1 MMKSNAWRRAKTLR
15 TLAESA
21 ALFFGLALLANL
33 LGPQAG
39 RGGLPAALYLAVLA
53 GQGLALQRLYILA
66 HEAAHKKV
74 WQSPW
79 ANDLVG
85 QIALVPLLTPL
96 QIFRSI
102 HYFHHGFNRRDYHTS
117 ALDVMISPWPV
128 TPLVYAGF
136 YLVWF
141 AAVFLG
147 GFFIHSLVSIVL
159 FLCLPLKVAR
169 RVSPAFRQW
178 SGRDCGTAWLQFLA
192 ALSVHL
198 AAAWLLGPRAWLY
211 SLGLPLL
218 SFAWIWSCLVY
229 VFHYNTT
236 LGEPTRYN
244 ARSIRVSPFSAWLL
258 MNFNHHAVHHMFP
271 NLPWHDLPGAVPT
284 LPAPYPSRNREA
296 RSLLQ
301 AVLAQLQGPTLVY
314 QGKVQRA
321 PQPAPPGRE

>member
-1 MMKSNAWRRAKTLR
+1 MSYPARRQAKNR
-15 TLAESA
+15 RVVAESA
-21 ALFFGLALLANL
+21 LLFVVPALLANL
-33 LGPQAG
+33 LGP
-39 RGGLPAALYLAVLA
+39 RA
-53 GQGLALQRLYILA
+53 GQGVLPALVFLAVVIGQGLSLLRLYILA
-66 HEAAHKKV
+66 HEAAHKKIT
-74 WQSPW
+74 QNPR

-85 QIALVPLLTPL
+85 QLALVPLLTPL

-102 HYFHHGFNRRDYHTS
+102 HYFHHGFNRRDFHTS
-117 ALDVMISPWPV
+117 ALDVFISPWPV
-128 TPLVYAGF
+128 TPLVHAGF

-159 FLCLPLKVAR
+159 FLCLPLNVAR

-178 SGRDCGTAWLQFLA
+178 SGRDRSIAWLQFLA
-192 ALSVHL
+192 ALSLHL
-198 AAAWLLGPRAWLY
+198 AAARIFGLRAWLF

-218 SFAWIWSCLVY
+218 SFAWIWSSLVY
-229 VFHYNTT
+229 VFHYNTSM
-236 LGEPTRYN
+236 GEPTRFN

-301 AVLAQLQGPTLVY
+301 AVLAQLHGPTLVY
-314 QGKVQRA
+314 RETVQRA
-321 PQPAPPGRE
+321 PQPEAPGRE